1 MKLVNPSESRL
12 IHLVTQMKW
21 RLQEGQG
28 EAIYEIGVEDN
39 GAVVGLPEKELQA
52 SLKTLDLMAS
62 KLGAATSVLRRQCID
77 TSDASRHVA
86 EVLVRQ
92 IPDDQQVS

>member
-1 MKLVNPSESRL
+1 
-12 IHLVTQMKW
+12 MKW

-39 GAVVGLPEKELQA
+39 GVVVGLPEKELTS
-52 SLKTLDLMAS
+52 SLKTLELMAS
-62 KLGAATSVLRRQCID
+62 KLGATTSVLRLQYVD
-77 TSDASRHVA
+77 TPDGRPQKQVV

-92 IPDDQQVS
+92 IPDDQQVTVSSLIYDFNQ